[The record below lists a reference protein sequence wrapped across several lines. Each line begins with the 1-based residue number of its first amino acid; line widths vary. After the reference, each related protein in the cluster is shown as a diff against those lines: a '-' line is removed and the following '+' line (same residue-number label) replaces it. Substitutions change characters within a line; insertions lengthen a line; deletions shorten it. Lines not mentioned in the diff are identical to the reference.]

1 MIQQVTITTE
11 STESI
16 KPLVES
22 AIVGKLKNLQHG
34 INRTRERL
42 EAFERQFG
50 MTSVEFERKINAR
63 ELGESLDFIEW
74 LGEIETLQILHNQQ
88 RSLRSAQVR

>member
-11 STESI
+11 SAESI

-22 AIVGKLKNLQHG
+22 AIYGKLKNLQYG

-42 EAFERQFG
+42 DAFEQQFG
-50 MTSVEFERKINAR
+50 MTSAEFERRINAR
-63 ELGESLDFIEW
+63 ELEESLDFIEW
-74 LGEIETLQILHNQQ
+74 LGEIETLRILEEQQ
-88 RSLRSAQVR
+88 RSLQSAQVR

>member
-11 STESI
+11 SAESI

-22 AIVGKLKNLQHG
+22 AIYGKLKNLQYG

-42 EAFERQFG
+42 DAFEQQFG
-50 MTSVEFERKINAR
+50 MTSAEFERRNNAR
-63 ELGESLDFIEW
+63 ELEESLDFIEW
-74 LGEIETLQILHNQQ
+74 LGEIETLRI
-88 RSLRSAQVR
+88 